1 MIHFLSQL
9 LRSSTSLGFA
19 NPCIFPR
26 VKLNQ
31 FGLGCPRFHALSA
44 RHDWLTFFIVCYD
57 WTECFSHTKCYLAS
71 FFFFASKEPSLKIGD
86 VTYRLFDR
94 VLVKINV
101 NTSSTENK
109 FLSFSLMSK
118 KVR

>member
-31 FGLGCPRFHALSA
+31 FGFGCPRFHALSA
-44 RHDWLTFFIVCYD
+44 RHDWLTFVLSVM
-57 WTECFSHTKCYLAS
+57 TGRSVLATLNVILLL
-71 FFFFASKEPSLKIGD
+71 FFFFASKEPSLTVGD